1 MNPQSYSS
9 QIAIRVN
16 RHSPE
21 GRRRQRP
28 LHYGVIRM
36 LVEKEK
42 VEKAIKKAVEEAK
55 QRKFVET
62 VDMAVNLK
70 NVDMKRPENR
80 IDAVVVLPHGI
91 GKPRK
96 VAVFA
101 KGETALKAKEAGAH
115 VISPEEI
122 GELAKNKRNA
132 RKIAREYDFFIAEAP
147 LMPEI
152 GKRLGP
158 VLGPRG
164 KMPQPIPPLSNPAPV
179 IERLR
184 KSVKIRTKDKP
195 TFHAPI
201 GGRNMEPGKMAENAL
216 EIFKII
222 ENKYE
227 NPVQSIKSIYV
238 KTTMGPAV
246 RVI

>member
-1 MNPQSYSS
+1 
-9 QIAIRVN
+9 
-16 RHSPE
+16 
-21 GRRRQRP
+21 
-28 LHYGVIRM
+28 M

-42 VEKAIKKAVEEAK
+42 LVEAIKKAIEEAK
-55 QRKFVET
+55 PRKFVET

-70 NVDMKRPENR
+70 NVDLKRPENR
-80 IDAVVVLPHGI
+80 IDVVVTLPHGI

-101 KGETALKAKEAGAH
+101 KGDTALKAKESGAF

-122 GELAKNKRNA
+122 DELAKDKRKA
-132 RKIAREYDFFIAEAP
+132 RKIAKEYDFFVAEAP

-152 GKRLGP
+152 GKKLGP
-158 VLGPRG
+158 ILGPRG
-164 KMPQPIPPLSNPAPV
+164 KIPQPIPPLSDPTPI
-179 IERLR
+179 IERLK
-184 KSVKIRTKDKP
+184 KSVKIRTRDRP

-201 GGRNMEPGKMAENAL
+201 GRRDMDPEKIAENAM
-216 EIFKII
+216 EILKIV

-227 NPVQSIKSIYV
+227 NASQNVKSVYV

>member
-1 MNPQSYSS
+1 M
-9 QIAIRVN
+9 IACCKSAESLLAKSHNKTVGGESRW
-16 RHSPE
+16 
-21 GRRRQRP
+21 
-28 LHYGVIRM
+28 HYGVLGMI
-36 LVEKEK
+36 VEKEK
-42 VEKAIKKAVEEAK
+42 VEEAVKKAVGEAK
-55 QRKFVET
+55 PRKFVET
-62 VDMAVNLK
+62 VEMAVNLR

-80 IDAVVVLPHGI
+80 IDAIVTLPHGI

-122 GELAKNKRNA
+122 DELAKDKRRA
-132 RKIAREYDFFIAEAP
+132 RKIAKEYDFFVAEAP

-152 GKRLGP
+152 GKKLGP
-158 VLGPRG
+158 ILGPRG
-164 KMPQPIPPLSNPAPV
+164 KMPQPIPPLSDPTPI

-184 KSVKIRTKDKP
+184 KSVKIRTRDKP

-201 GGRNMEPGKMAENAL
+201 GRKDMDPEKIAENAL
-216 EIFKII
+216 EILKIV
-222 ENKYE
+222 EGKYE
-227 NPVQSIKSIYV
+227 NPIQTIKSIYV

-246 RVI
+246 RVA

>member
-1 MNPQSYSS
+1 MIVS
-9 QIAIRVN
+9 
-16 RHSPE
+16 
-21 GRRRQRP
+21 
-28 LHYGVIRM
+28 
-36 LVEKEK
+36 KEK
-42 VEKAIKKAVEEAK
+42 LASAIEEAIKKAKE
-55 QRKFVET
+55 RKFVET

-80 IDAVVVLPHGI
+80 IDAVVMLPNGL

-96 VAVFA
+96 VGVFA
-101 KGETALKAKEAGAH
+101 RGETALKARDAGADI

-122 GELAKNKRNA
+122 DELSKDKRRAKKLANS
-132 RKIAREYDFFIAEAP
+132 IDFFIAEAP

-152 GKRLGP
+152 GRKLGP
-158 VLGPRG
+158 ILGPRG
-164 KMPQPIPPLSNPAPV
+164 KIPQPIPPLSDPKPF

-184 KSVKIRTKDKP
+184 KSVKIRTRDKP

-201 GGRNMEPGKMAENAL
+201 GLRNMDPMQLAENAL
-216 EIFKII
+216 EILKVL

-227 NPVQSIKSIYV
+227 NPTQVVKSIYV
-238 KTTMGPAV
+238 KTTMGPSV